1 MIDET
6 ILDKIC
12 PVPDEDEEM
21 ENIRQELEDEG
32 FKINNFNKGGIFYI
46 IIRIFVTIYIE
57 LKNLARSV
65 VNNLFVAHAEEEW
78 LEIKGAD
85 FGKIRNE
92 AVKARGYI
100 TIYRSDYSNALQV
113 TKGHMFKTKPDL
125 NGNELKYYAVDTTVI
140 NAGEEVGKILVEAE
154 NSGTRYNV
162 STGMISI
169 SMIHLDGVERVSNEA
184 GWLQK
189 EGADI
194 EDIERF
200 RQRVEESWSEVAE
213 LTTED
218 KLMNVARG
226 VSGVL
231 DVKIDAQHPR
241 GQGTTDIIITGTG
254 GEATEELLKAVEEET
269 RYLKGN
275 YDDFLY
281 KSSEVVIQD
290 ISLTLYIAKGEAKDG
305 IKEQAESVI
314 SNMMQLS
321 NRTELNCLY
330 MDDIRYM
337 LKKEIASYK
346 KVMFNSPEEDI
357 ELENHKVVMLGT
369 LSVDVVNVG
378 GEQ

>member
-85 FGKIRNE
+85 FGKTRNE

-254 GEATEELLKAVEEET
+254 GEATEELLKTVEEET

-337 LKKEIASYK
+337 LKKEIESYK
-346 KVMFNSPEEDI
+346 RVMFNSPEEDI

>member
-12 PVPDEDEEM
+12 PVLDEDEEM

-85 FGKIRNE
+85 FGKTRNE
-92 AVKARGYI
+92 AVNARGYI

-346 KVMFNSPEEDI
+346 RVMFNSPEEDI

>member
-1 MIDET
+1 MIDKT

-32 FKINNFNKGGIFYI
+32 FKINSFKKGGIFYI

-57 LKNLARSV
+57 LKNLSRTII
-65 VNNLFVAHAEEEW
+65 NNLFVAHAEEEW

-85 FGKIRNE
+85 FGKTRNE

-113 TKGHMFKTKPDL
+113 MKGHMFKTKPDV
-125 NGNELKYYAVDTTVI
+125 NGNELKYYAVETTVI
-140 NAGEEVGKILVEAE
+140 NAGEETGKILVEAE
-154 NSGTRYNV
+154 NSGTGYNV
-162 STGMISI
+162 SAGMINI
-169 SMIHLDGVERVSNEA
+169 SMIHLDGVDSVSNEK

-189 EGADI
+189 EGSDI

-281 KSSEVVIQD
+281 KSSEVFIQD
-290 ISLTLYIAKGEAKDG
+290 IRLTLYIAKDEAIDG
-305 IKEQAESVI
+305 IKEQAENVI
-314 SNMMQLS
+314 STMMQLS

-337 LKKEIASYK
+337 LKKEINSYK
-346 KVMFNSPEEDI
+346 RVIFDTPVEDI
-357 ELENHKVVMLGT
+357 ELENNKVVMLGT
-369 LSVDVVNVG
+369 LSVNVVNVG

>member
-1 MIDET
+1 MIDKT

-32 FKINNFNKGGIFYI
+32 FKINSFKKGGIFYI

-57 LKNLARSV
+57 LKNLSRTII
-65 VNNLFVAHAEEEW
+65 NNLFVAHAEEEW

-85 FGKIRNE
+85 FGKARNE

-113 TKGHMFKTKPDL
+113 MKGHMFKTKPDV
-125 NGNELKYYAVDTTVI
+125 NGNELKYYAVETTVI
-140 NAGEEVGKILVEAE
+140 NVGEETGKILVEAE
-154 NSGTRYNV
+154 NSGTGYNV
-162 STGMISI
+162 SSGMINI
-169 SMIHLDGVERVSNEA
+169 SMIHLDGVDSVSNEK

-281 KSSEVVIQD
+281 KSSEVFIQD
-290 ISLTLYIAKGEAKDG
+290 IRLTLYIAKDEARDG
-305 IKEQAESVI
+305 IKEQAENVI
-314 SNMMQLS
+314 STMMQLS

-337 LKKEIASYK
+337 LKKEINSYK
-346 KVMFNSPEEDI
+346 RVIFDTPVEDF
-357 ELENHKVVMLGT
+357 ELENNKVVMLGT
-369 LSVDVVNVG
+369 LSVNVVNVG

>member
-1 MIDET
+1 MIDKT

-32 FKINNFNKGGIFYI
+32 FKINSFKKGGIFYI

-57 LKNLARSV
+57 LKNLSRTII
-65 VNNLFVAHAEEEW
+65 NNLFVAHAEEEW

-85 FGKIRNE
+85 FGKTRNE

-113 TKGHMFKTKPDL
+113 MKGHMFKTKPDV
-125 NGNELKYYAVDTTVI
+125 NGNELKYYAVETTVI
-140 NAGEEVGKILVEAE
+140 NAGEETGKILVEAE
-154 NSGTRYNV
+154 NSGTGYNV
-162 STGMISI
+162 SAGMINI
-169 SMIHLDGVERVSNEA
+169 SMIHLDGVDSVSNEK

-337 LKKEIASYK
+337 LKKEIESYK
-346 KVMFNSPEEDI
+346 RVMFNSPEEDI